1 MLDTSVWVGR
11 VLEGEK
17 VKQRAIVL
25 AVAIFAIHLGG
36 CASIPITRVSVQS
49 FELRKQGLDPTTSI
63 PKLIGV
69 FVDRGFD
76 VKMTN
81 ADAGIVT
88 TEYKKFATAGTE
100 PPFDYYMQIRAK
112 IRVTNGL
119 TSIQLTP
126 ILREQNRMN
135 AAAFT
140 EHELEYFT
148 GAADDIA
155 EVASMNSQTGWRHRS
170 QSTFM
175 NIVADSAQVFGLN
188 LDDVVQNVTTT
199 PANARDFED

>member
-1 MLDTSVWVGR
+1 MTR
-11 VLEGEK
+11 T
-17 VKQRAIVL
+17 VKGLVAAFL
-25 AVAIFAIHLGG
+25 AVQLAG
-36 CASIPITRVSVQS
+36 CASIPITKVSVQS
-49 FELRKQGLDPTTSI
+49 FELQKPGLDATGAI

-88 TEYKKFATAGTE
+88 TEYKKFAAVGSE

-112 IRVTNGL
+112 IKATKGV

-126 ILREQNRMN
+126 VLREQNRMN
-135 AAAFT
+135 SAAFT

-148 GAADDIA
+148 GAAEDIA
-155 EVASMNSQTGWRHRS
+155 EVASMNPQSGWRQLS
-170 QSTFM
+170 QILFM
-175 NIVADSAQVFGLN
+175 NVMTDAAETFGL
-188 LDDVVQNVTTT
+188 DADAVIKNVTTT
-199 PANARDFED
+199 PANAREFED